1 MRLESCRP
9 VSPAPDFHRSGHPS
23 EIVAAERNPNGCGA
37 APGVTL
43 EGLKKLLVFLLVLVA
58 LDQLILYTAFADGF
72 FLGRWV
78 APFDPP
84 LFTEAQEDYL
94 QRIRVALANGDGPGE
109 ASLFD
114 PELGWC
120 PPKNHTEGL
129 YEHDW
134 AGCRVGS
141 APLTRT
147 RAGDVKR
154 VVTIGGSFT
163 LGAEVAGPESW
174 VARLDEHEGIEFAN
188 LGVSGFGIDQ
198 ALLRLRRDGAPL
210 QPDEVWLGL
219 MPSAIER
226 ITTQFPP
233 ISAHWSSVA
242 AFKPLFLLDEA
253 GVLELVPSPV
263 QSFADYDRL
272 LSDQA
277 ALFAALSDSDTWVRR
292 CPPAFE
298 PRGSSWSHWSAATR
312 LALTWKESGG
322 RDPAGFLADGHPV
335 RDLTRALLAELERNA
350 EELGATLRIVVV
362 PARSDLE
369 RARADGSR
377 YWAGLVQELV
387 ARGVPVLDASDA
399 LVAAGALED
408 DGFWMPGNHYSPSA
422 NAVVAEAVSAGWFQA
437 H

>member
-1 MRLESCRP
+1 VVEGLQVTGTR
-9 VSPAPDFHRSGHPS
+9 
-23 EIVAAERNPNGCGA
+23 GA
-37 APGVTL
+37 HGVTL
-43 EGLKKLLVFLLVLVA
+43 EGLKKLLVLLLVVLL
-58 LDQLILYTAFADGF
+58 LDQLILYTALADGF

-84 LFTEAQEDYL
+84 LFTEQQEDYL
-94 QRIRVALANGDGPGE
+94 HRIRLAIESGEGPGE

-120 PPKNHTEGL
+120 PPKGLTSGL

-134 AGCRVGS
+134 AGCRVGT
-141 APLTRT
+141 APLPPT
-147 RAGDVKR
+147 RAEGAKR
-154 VVTIGGSFT
+154 IVAIGGSFT
-163 LGAEVAGPESW
+163 LGAEVPGPDSW
-174 VARLDEHEGIEFAN
+174 VARLDEHEGIELAN
-188 LGVSGFGIDQ
+188 LGVSGYGIDQ

-210 QPDEVWLGL
+210 EPDEVWLGL

-253 GVLELVPSPV
+253 GVPELVPSPV

-272 LSDQA
+272 LGDQA
-277 ALFAALSDSDTWVRR
+277 ALFAALRDSDTWVRR
-292 CPPAFE
+292 CPAAFE
-298 PRGSSWSHWSAATR
+298 PRGSSWSHWFAATR
-312 LALTWKESGG
+312 LALTWLESGG
-322 RDPAGFLADGHPV
+322 RDPAGFLAAGHPV
-335 RDLTRALLAELERNA
+335 RELARALLEQLEREA
-350 EELGATLRIVVV
+350 EALGATLRIVVV

-377 YWAGLVQELV
+377 YWEGLVQELV
-387 ARGVPVLDASDA
+387 ASGVPVLDASDA
-399 LVAAGALED
+399 LEAAGALED

-422 NAVVAEAVSAGWFQA
+422 NAVVAEAVGAAWFQA
-437 H
+437 D